1 MRRRL
6 QTVQRRSHRRRFRNI
21 ITCTRTSITTRRR
34 QPTAVQRQHPRQVAK
49 RLQSPPLRLRLPP
62 LRNLAQGLIITRA
75 VVSTTALVR
84 LCRFPRRPDYSA
96 PASVLLRGSVART
109 PLGGELRSNSTR
121 EGDYYFQRF
130 GLLRGRK
137 RLGDL
142 RQRKPMRHQFGGG
155 DHAALDQRQCLA
167 RFVGSA

>member
-6 QTVQRRSHRRRFRNI
+6 QTVQRRSRRRRFRNI

-49 RLQSPPLRLRLPP
+49 RLQSPLRLRLPP